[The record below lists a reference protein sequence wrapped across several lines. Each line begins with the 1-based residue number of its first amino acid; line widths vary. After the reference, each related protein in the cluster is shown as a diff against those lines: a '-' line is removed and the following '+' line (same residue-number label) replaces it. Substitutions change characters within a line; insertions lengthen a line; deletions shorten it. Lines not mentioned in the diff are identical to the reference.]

1 MSRRALLVLLAVFAV
16 LGIGVFAFVWQ
27 DDASWRKSD
36 MRTGEKL
43 LPAFVVN
50 DVFEIQLRD
59 AKAQVNLVRTGD
71 RWVLKERADFPANFT
86 EIGDLLVKLSDLK
99 VVQTES
105 VAPAQLARLD
115 LAPPPAPGA
124 DAKAAEGTG
133 LAVVLKAKDGKE
145 LASLVFGKKVL
156 KKDPLNPLP
165 AAKDGTPAG
174 RYVWQPARPQTV
186 VAIGDPMSNLEVQI
200 GRWLDRKFV
209 KIERIKSIAGPG
221 WKIER
226 SDEYEPWRLVGGGN
240 LSGQA
245 AGSIAAVVGNLAF
258 EDVATGMKPADLVKP
273 VELTALTFDGLTYTV
288 RAARRGETTE
298 GLLTVTVAGEPIAK
312 RVPEKNENPE
322 QAKKRDE
329 QFADEH
335 KRLLERLAY
344 DRLLADRVFVV
355 SAQTAAPIILRTRA
369 DFLAKP
375 PPPDAKK

>member
-1 MSRRALLVLLAVFAV
+1 MSRRVLLILLAVFAV
-16 LGIGVFAFVWQ
+16 LGGGALFYVWH

-50 DVFEIQLRD
+50 DVYEIQLRD
-59 AKAQVNLVRTGD
+59 AKAQLTLVRNGD
-71 RWVLKERADFPANFT
+71 RWLMKERADYPASFA

-105 VAPAQLARLD
+105 VAASQLARLD
-115 LAPPPAPGA
+115 LAQPPAPGA

-133 LAVVLKAKDGKE
+133 LSVVLKAKDGKE

-165 AAKDGTPAG
+165 NAKDGVPAG
-174 RYVWQPARPQTV
+174 RYVWQPSRPQTV
-186 VAIGDPMSNLEVQI
+186 VAIGDPMPNLEVQI
-200 GRWLDRKFV
+200 SRWLDRKFV

-226 SDEYEPWRLVGGGN
+226 PEEYEPWKLVGGGN
-240 LSGQA
+240 LSPQA
-245 AGSIAAVVGNLAF
+245 AGSIAAVIGNLAF
-258 EDVATGMKPADLVKP
+258 EDVAMDVKPADLVKP
-273 VELTALTFDGLTYTV
+273 VELTAVTFDGLTYTV
-288 RAARRGETTE
+288 RAARRGDTTE
-298 GLLTVTVAGEPIAK
+298 GLLTVTVAGEPLAK

-322 QAKKRDE
+322 MAAKRDK
-329 QFADEH
+329 QFEEDR
-335 KRLLERLAY
+335 KRLLDRLAY
-344 DRLLADRVFVV
+344 DRTLADRVFVV

-375 PPPDAKK
+375 PAADAKK